1 MLFRSI
7 TLPNAQIAN
16 SKVVNETGGP
26 HEKTRISINAGVA
39 YGSDVDRV
47 RGRGRPRQFDE
58 EQVLDTLL
66 ELFWDEGF
74 EAASMAD
81 IAEATGLNKSSLY
94 NTFGS
99 KDELFY
105 RVLERYIDVR
115 QRILAET
122 LGAEGTLEVLG
133 LFLDLMRMEIDGESG
148 ARGCLAVNSSTELGP
163 RDDRIAGLSD
173 RYRGVLASAMHS
185 DGSMVDFICMPGG
198 GTVHPPSQKMIDERL
213 HYIRM
218 KGNETFKMAVR
229 SIEEVCREVLD
240 TAGLSTGDVDW
251 LVPHQAKIGR
261 AHV

>member
-1 MLFRSI
+1 M
-7 TLPNAQIAN
+7 T
-16 SKVVNETGGP
+16 T
-26 HEKTRISINAGVA
+26 
-39 YGSDVDRV
+39 DVDRV

-173 RYRGVLASAMHS
+173 RYRGVLASAVRPPLERAAANGEIDAALVEVYVNTFVSLVVALSVAARSGMSREDLHRQI
-185 DGSMVDFICMPGG
+185 DSMGRLVDSWRC
-198 GTVHPPSQKMIDERL
+198 
-213 HYIRM
+213 
-218 KGNETFKMAVR
+218 
-229 SIEEVCREVLD
+229 
-240 TAGLSTGDVDW
+240 
-251 LVPHQAKIGR
+251 
-261 AHV
+261 